1 MLNALRK
8 LYESDIALAKANI
21 QVYLDNPA
29 GIGEH
34 PDLAQAVDSQ
44 ITLIA
49 GAEEKLNVLIDHYDM
64 DVDEVEAEEEEEVD
78 KDTSEFAYI
87 NQSDL
92 EVDVS
97 CLE

>member
-1 MLNALRK
+1 MLEALQK
-8 LYESDIALAKANI
+8 LYEANIALAKANI
-21 QVYLDNPA
+21 QIYLDNPA

-34 PDLAQAVDSQ
+34 PDIVQAVDSQ

-49 GAEEKLNVLIDHYDM
+49 AAEEKLNVLIDHYDI
-64 DVDEVEAEEEEEVD
+64 DEVEEEEVE
-78 KDTSEFAYI
+78 KETPEFEYI
-87 NQSDL
+87 NKNDL

>member
-1 MLNALRK
+1 MLEALQK
-8 LYESDIALAKANI
+8 LYEANIALAKANI
-21 QVYLDNPA
+21 QIYLDNPA

-34 PDLAQAVDSQ
+34 PDIVQAVDSQ

-49 GAEEKLNVLIDHYDM
+49 AAEEKLNVLIDHYDI
-64 DVDEVEAEEEEEVD
+64 EEEEEEEEVE
-78 KDTSEFAYI
+78 KETPEFEYI
-87 NQSDL
+87 NKNDL

>member
-21 QVYLDNPA
+21 QIYLDNPA

-34 PDLAQAVDSQ
+34 PDIVQAVDSQ

-49 GAEEKLNVLIDHYDM
+49 AAEEKLNVLIDHYDI
-64 DVDEVEAEEEEEVD
+64 DEVEEEEEVE
-78 KDTSEFAYI
+78 KETPEFEYI
-87 NQSDL
+87 NKNDL

>member
-1 MLNALRK
+1 MLEALQK
-8 LYESDIALAKANI
+8 LYEANIALAKANI
-21 QVYLDNPA
+21 QIYLDNPA

-34 PDLAQAVDSQ
+34 PDIVQAVDSQ

-49 GAEEKLNVLIDHYDM
+49 AAEEKLNVLIDHYDI
-64 DVDEVEAEEEEEVD
+64 DEVEEEEEVE
-78 KDTSEFAYI
+78 KETPEFEYI
-87 NQSDL
+87 NKNDL

>member
-1 MLNALRK
+1 MLEAVQK
-8 LYESDIALAKANI
+8 LYEANIALAKANI
-21 QVYLDNPA
+21 QIYLDNPA

-34 PDLAQAVDSQ
+34 PDIVQAVDSQ

-49 GAEEKLNVLIDHYDM
+49 AAEEKLNVLIDHYDI
-64 DVDEVEAEEEEEVD
+64 DEVEEEDEEVE
-78 KDTSEFAYI
+78 KETPEFEYI
-87 NQSDL
+87 NKNDL

>member
-1 MLNALRK
+1 MLEALRK

-21 QVYLDNPA
+21 QIYLDNPA

-34 PDLAQAVDSQ
+34 PDIVQAVDSQ

-49 GAEEKLNVLIDHYDM
+49 AAEEKLNVLIDHYDI
-64 DVDEVEAEEEEEVD
+64 DEVEEEEEVE
-78 KDTSEFAYI
+78 KETPEFEYI
-87 NQSDL
+87 NKNDL

>member
-1 MLNALRK
+1 MLEALQK
-8 LYESDIALAKANI
+8 LYEANIALAKANI
-21 QVYLDNPA
+21 QIYLDNPA

-34 PDLAQAVDSQ
+34 PDIVQAVDSQ

-49 GAEEKLNVLIDHYDM
+49 AAEEKLNVLIDHYDI
-64 DVDEVEAEEEEEVD
+64 DEVEEEDEEVE
-78 KDTSEFAYI
+78 KETPEFEYI
-87 NQSDL
+87 NKNDL